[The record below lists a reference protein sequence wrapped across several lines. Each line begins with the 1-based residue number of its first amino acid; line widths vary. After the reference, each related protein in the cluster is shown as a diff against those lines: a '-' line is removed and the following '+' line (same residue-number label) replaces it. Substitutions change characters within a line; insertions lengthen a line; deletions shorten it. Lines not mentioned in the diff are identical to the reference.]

1 MKYAPDIKLLAKML
15 MISDYDNLR
24 LIEQQY
30 QNFDY
35 ECSLLFLKDVFKEWL
50 TYAHIQPEKQYTSN
64 ELNENFHNLPFVD
77 FRNWK
82 FTISLG
88 CTTLIIHQD
97 FYNND
102 EDHYLKVL
110 HEGVTLID
118 LRWYYNSGKEYRVIS
133 KAVDMLSKWY
143 LINKQR
149 IKMFGI

>member
-1 MKYAPDIKLLAKML
+1 MKYTPDIKILAKMI

-35 ECSLLFLKDVFKEWL
+35 ECSLLFLRDVFKEWL
-50 TYAHIQPEKQYTSN
+50 TYAHTQSEKQYTIN
-64 ELNENFHNLPFVD
+64 ELNENFHSLPFVD

-82 FTISLG
+82 FSITLG
-88 CTTLIIHQD
+88 CTTLIIHQE
-97 FYNND
+97 FYNNTD
-102 EDHYLKVL
+102 DHYLKVL

-133 KAVDMLSKWY
+133 KAVNMLSQWY

-149 IKMFGI
+149 IKMFGV